1 MTECRDRA
9 LALSEA
15 HPQGAREKYVGVRL
29 RISSLS
35 IIMLRMIVDFHTH
48 IVPPGIKERRD
59 KYVERDAC
67 FSLLYAEPKAKLAT
81 AEELIASMDEHGIDR
96 SVILN
101 LGWVSHELCVETND
115 YILEAIVHYPE
126 RLIGFC
132 AIQPMAGDKAIKEM
146 ERCARNG
153 AKGIGEMRPDVQG
166 FDLKNNAVMK
176 PVIDTAIK
184 HDLIFLTHASEPVG
198 HQYFGKGNITPEVI
212 YPFIVNF
219 PDLKLV
225 CAHWGGGL
233 PFYALMPEVAKALSN
248 VYFDTAATPFLYK
261 PQIFKQIADITGSD
275 KILFGSD
282 YPLLSPKRIID
293 QIDSAELSREDRVKI
308 LGGNAQKLLSIP

>member
-1 MTECRDRA
+1 
-9 LALSEA
+9 
-15 HPQGAREKYVGVRL
+15 
-29 RISSLS
+29 
-35 IIMLRMIVDFHTH
+35 MLRMIVDFHTH
-48 IVPPGIKERRD
+48 VVPSGIKERRAD
-59 KYVERDAC
+59 YVGRDAC

-81 AEELIASMDEHGIDR
+81 AEEVIASMDEHGIDK

-115 YILEAIVHYPE
+115 YILEAIARYPE

-132 AIQPMAGDKAIKEM
+132 VIQPLAGDKALKEL
-146 ERCARNG
+146 ERCAQNG
-153 AKGIGEMRPDVQG
+153 VKGIGEMRPDVQD
-166 FDLKNNAVMK
+166 FDLKDSSLMR
-176 PVIDTAIK
+176 PVIETAVK
-184 HDLIFLTHASEPVG
+184 HNLIFLTHASEPVG

-212 YPFIVNF
+212 YPFILNF
-219 PDLKLV
+219 PDLKVV

-233 PFYALMPEVAKALSN
+233 PFYALMPEVGKALSN

-261 PQIFKQIADITGSD
+261 PQIFKRVADIAGID

-293 QIDSAELSREDRVKI
+293 QLESTGLSQEDKAKI
-308 LGGNAQKLLSIP
+308 LGGNAQRLLSIP

>member
-1 MTECRDRA
+1 
-9 LALSEA
+9 
-15 HPQGAREKYVGVRL
+15 
-29 RISSLS
+29 
-35 IIMLRMIVDFHTH
+35 MLRMIVDFHTH
-48 IVPPGIKERRD
+48 VVPPGIKERRD
-59 KYVERDAC
+59 EYLGHDAC
-67 FSLLYAEPKAKLAT
+67 FSLLYAEPEAKLAT
-81 AEELIASMDEHGIDR
+81 AEEVIASMDEHGIDK

-115 YILEAIVHYPE
+115 YILEAIARYPK

-132 AIQPMAGDKAIKEM
+132 AIQPLAGDKALKEL

-166 FDLKNNAVMK
+166 FDLKDGKIMKPIIEAVME
-176 PVIDTAIK
+176 

-198 HQYFGKGNITPEVI
+198 HQYCGKGNITPEVI
-212 YPFIVNF
+212 YHFILSF

-233 PFYALMPEVAKALSN
+233 PFYALMPEVDKALSN

-261 PQIFKQIADITGSD
+261 PQIFKQVADIIGSD
-275 KILFGSD
+275 RILFGSD
-282 YPLLSPKRIID
+282 YPLLSPRRIID
-293 QIDSAELSREDRVKI
+293 QIESTGLSQKDKAKI